1 MEFPIFEGTDLQHL
15 KKTKKALA
23 VSDSVPNQPKNHLLR
38 DLPQHELSDICGC
51 LEWGE
56 MYAMEHCSKPGEA
69 LEHAFFPESGLI
81 SLVTVLNDGS
91 SVETATVGKEGMTGV
106 SLVLE
111 SLQSPLEVYCQINSN
126 GWRLK
131 AADLIRLEKAH
142 PQFSRR
148 VRRYTQNLINL
159 IAQNNACN
167 RLHSVEERFA
177 RWLVVT
183 AERIESNIFPIT
195 QASLAVKLGVR
206 RGAINGVATN
216 LQKLGLITYTH
227 GMVTI
232 IDQVGLEKYSCG
244 CLASL
249 RNIWLPLD

>member
-1 MEFPIFEGTDLQHL
+1 
-15 KKTKKALA
+15 
-23 VSDSVPNQPKNHLLR
+23 VSDSVPYQLNNHLLR
-38 DLPQHELSDICGC
+38 ELPPSELSDITSC

-56 MYAMEHCSKPGEA
+56 MYAMEHCSKPGQA
-69 LEHAFFPESGLI
+69 LDHAYFPESGLI

-111 SLQSPLEVYCQINSN
+111 SIESPLEVYCQINSS

-131 AADLIRLEKAH
+131 AADLIRLEKVH

-183 AERIESNIFPIT
+183 AERIESNTFPIT
-195 QASLAVKLGVR
+195 QASLALKLGVR

-232 IDQVGLEKYSCG
+232 LNQAGLEKYSCE
-244 CLASL
+244 CLE
-249 RNIWLPLD
+249 RIRDVWVPLD